1 MHHRHHRHSTRAVA
15 ASIKLPP
22 WQRRGVY
29 ASTVLLTASGLLWL
43 GVHFAPA
50 MFQDELAQA
59 TAKLWTMRIHAAA
72 ALSTLVLVGSL
83 LPMHIPL
90 AWRVARNR
98 TSGSLMVGIMLTLTL
113 TGYALWYAPE
123 GWARQGSA
131 WLHWGLG
138 AGVPLVLVLHV
149 RSGRASLPK
158 AKI

>member
-1 MHHRHHRHSTRAVA
+1 MHHRHHRHAPRAVA
-15 ASIKLPP
+15 ASIKLPH

-43 GVHFAPA
+43 GVHFAPG
-50 MFQDELAQA
+50 MVQDELVQA
-59 TAKLWTMRIHAAA
+59 TAKLWVIRAHAAA

-83 LPMHIPL
+83 LPVHIPL

-98 TSGSLMVGIMLTLTL
+98 ASGSLLAGVMMALLL